1 MIPEEAS
8 RFTTGSE
15 GLGLVSYFNREAD
28 NLMTAHCSSV
38 VCSSATIS
46 TLDRLGVI
54 SYETRAVHCSNVFC
68 IPYFQRR

>member
-1 MIPEEAS
+1 
-8 RFTTGSE
+8 
-15 GLGLVSYFNREAD
+15 VSYFNREAD

-68 IPYFQRR
+68 IPYFQRP